1 MPKNEEGEFELV
13 VGNRQL
19 LTIVFIMMVLFGVVF
34 TMGYL
39 VGRTA
44 SPGEGPPA
52 MAAVR
57 GQPADAAA
65 QRPGPSQPLPAPES
79 TAAPE
84 LPPQG
89 EAKAPV
95 ETVPVGGAPPAG
107 VTEPPAPQPVETAQK
122 PAGPLPP
129 APGQTFLQVGA
140 VKRPEAE
147 VIVDVLKKRGFS
159 ARVAPVVV
167 GQPEDALW
175 RVLVGPLPDAATLAK
190 TRADLQNAGFPVIV
204 RKY

>member
-19 LTIVFIMMVLFGVVF
+19 LTIVFIMMVLFGIVF

-39 VGRTA
+39 VGKA
-44 SPGEGPPA
+44 GSPEKPA
-52 MAAVR
+52 MAAVQ
-57 GQPADAAA
+57 GQPADVVA
-65 QRPGPSQPLPAPES
+65 QRPGPSAPLPATES
-79 TAAPE
+79 TAVPE
-84 LPPQG
+84 LPPEG

-95 ETVPVGGAPPAG
+95 GTVPVREAPAAS
-107 VTEPPAPQPVETAQK
+107 VTEAPAPQPAETAQK
-122 PAGPLPP
+122 SADSLPP

-140 VKRPEAE
+140 VKKPDAE

-159 ARVAPVVV
+159 ARIAPVVA
-167 GQPEDALW
+167 GQPDDALW

-190 TRADLQNAGFPVIV
+190 TRADLQNAGFSVIV